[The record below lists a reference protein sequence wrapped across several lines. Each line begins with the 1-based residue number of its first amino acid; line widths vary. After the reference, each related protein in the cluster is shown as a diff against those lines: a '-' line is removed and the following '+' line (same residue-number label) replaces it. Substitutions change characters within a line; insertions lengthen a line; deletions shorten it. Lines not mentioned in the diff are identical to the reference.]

1 MLVIEAQAISKTYPE
16 RQGPRVLFGR
26 GGIQDWFRGGSKAG
40 FTALKNVSLAVRQGE
55 SLGIIGGNGSGKSTL
70 LKILAGVTL
79 PTTGEV
85 EVRGRVASLLELGA
99 GFHPMLTGRENIY
112 LNAGIYGLRRAEV
125 DTMMED
131 IVEFSGI
138 REFID
143 RPVDTYSSG
152 MYVRIAFSVAI
163 HMNPDIFLVDEVLA
177 VGDEEFQRKCRRK
190 LGELREAGK
199 TILFVS
205 HDLGIVN
212 TVCDRVV
219 LLSHGELLERGTPQQ
234 TFDYYLRQIGHAGGI
249 HRLVRN
255 EQETLFSNGR
265 ISLFKQAEELTA
277 ADGIYGV
284 LQSMGQFH
292 LSTTADWL
300 LLESSGEHFVA
311 EGVMPRVPARLR
323 FDARTTTR
331 GLSLSLSLTA
341 EHAFSI
347 DTFSLVLA
355 LPATVDRWSF
365 DGQVLEAREITPAHV
380 HDEAAAMPDSESHTI
395 VAFASNSANDLALG
409 CDYAPLPGAHLQLM
423 NGDYLSGT
431 RRLYWNWRPSPEERM
446 VAAGTTLQLGPLELN
461 LELDATAARAAV
473 KAQEALQCV
482 EAGGVVAHLRQG
494 RVVLETSDGKALG
507 EVHGLICSHDLWNNT
522 TFLQSAP
529 AHRHGET
536 VHMVTRSSRLPFT
549 LEWELCASTEGVS
562 IALWLSCEKEVSVQE
577 FNLSLLL
584 PATYTDWNT
593 GHEQGGFPP
602 FIDTQDWQPVN
613 MSYQLSQLA
622 KLSGDAVPAIA
633 WHSKLENP
641 AARASI
647 LNTGAAMHQRVA
659 QWMCRPNGADSFRFG
674 AGRHPLVQTVLTLE
688 TE

>member
-1 MLVIEAQAISKTYPE
+1 MAVIEARAISKTYPE

-26 GGIQDWFRGGSKAG
+26 GGIQDWFGRDGRKG
-40 FTALKNVSLAVRQGE
+40 FTALKNVSLEVRQGE

-79 PTTGEV
+79 PSTGEV

-112 LNAGIYGLRRAEV
+112 LNAGIYGLRRGEV
-125 DTMMED
+125 DAMLEE

-249 HRLVRN
+249 HRLVHG
-255 EQETLFSNGR
+255 EQEALFSNGK
-265 ISLFKQAEELTA
+265 ISLFKRSEELTA
-277 ADGIYGV
+277 ADGIYAV

-292 LSTTADWL
+292 LSSTADWRL
-300 LLESSGEHFVA
+300 LKSSEEHFVA
-311 EGVMPRVPARLR
+311 EGVMPRVPARFR
-323 FDARTTTR
+323 FDARRTAK
-331 GLSLSLSLTA
+331 GIALNFSLIA
-341 EHAFSI
+341 EHPFSV
-347 DTFSLVLA
+347 DTLSLVLA
-355 LPATVDRWSF
+355 LPAAVDRWSF

-380 HDEAAAMPDSESHTI
+380 HDEAAAMPDSESRAI

-409 CDYAPLPGAHLQLM
+409 CDYAPLPGSHLQLM

-431 RRLYWNWRPSPEERM
+431 RRLYWNWRPRPEERTL
-446 VAAGTTLQLGPLELN
+446 AAGATVHMGPVELN
-461 LELDATAARAAV
+461 LNLDATAARAAV

-482 EAGGVVAHLRQG
+482 EAGDLIAHLRQG
-494 RVVLETSDGKALG
+494 RVVLEASDGTPLG

-529 AHRHGET
+529 PHRHGET

-549 LEWELCASTEGVS
+549 LEWEMRATPEGVS
-562 IALWLSCEKEVSVQE
+562 IALWLACESEVAVQE

-602 FIDTQDWQPVN
+602 FVDTQDWQPVN
-613 MSYQLSQLA
+613 TSYQVSQQTQI
-622 KLSGDAVPAIA
+622 SGAAVPAIA
-633 WHSKLENP
+633 WRSVLDNP

-659 QWMCRPNGADSFRFG
+659 QWMCRPNGADSFRYR
-674 AGRHPLVQTVLTLE
+674 AGRHPLLQSIMTLG